1 MSLVRD
7 QFDAVETA
15 PNSAPL
21 GWRLSMALCN
31 LLIGA
36 TILALAGLVGFAAYE
51 HKGFGLF

>member
-7 QFDAVETA
+7 QFDAVESA

-21 GWRLSMALCN
+21 GWRLGMALCN

-36 TILALAGLVGFAAYE
+36 TIIALVCVVGIAAYE